1 MSEASDKARLSQ
13 LSGVIAVMAHAC
25 LEQEDELT
33 PENQTRLDKLN
44 ALFEARPDVQANYLN
59 ITFEIL
65 DQIIE
70 HSEQAMKK
78 FNESLTEPQA
88 DTENRPPAQIL
99 KRKEKSLIILPGQ

>member
-78 FNESLTEPQA
+78 FNESLEVTEG
-88 DTENRPPAQIL
+88 ENRPPAQIL